1 MKEKIFDEFDTYPVY
16 GPKVTGLL
24 ELLASIAARSNDEQ
38 SEISQET
45 LDGNK

>member
-24 ELLASIAARSNDEQ
+24 ELLASIAARSIDEQ
-38 SEISQET
+38 SENNQEA
-45 LDGNK
+45 LDRNK